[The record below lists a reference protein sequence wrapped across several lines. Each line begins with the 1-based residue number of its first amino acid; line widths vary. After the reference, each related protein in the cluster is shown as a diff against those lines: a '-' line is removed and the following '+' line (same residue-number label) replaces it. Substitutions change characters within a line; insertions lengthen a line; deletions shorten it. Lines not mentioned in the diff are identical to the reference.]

1 LSTQAQKIL
10 GIAKAEVG
18 THEKRSG
25 GHWVNDSKYN
35 RWFGKIPG
43 YDQDG
48 YGWPWCAAFVAWC
61 AAEAG
66 LAALYPKT
74 AGCETAVSWFK
85 QRGRFSA
92 YPAIGAQVFFGKNG
106 GTHTGLVYDY
116 DDDPDGFIYT
126 VEGNTNAGGS
136 PEGDGVYLKKHR
148 RKDAYVFG
156 YGYPVFAEGIKSADP
171 AWKDKA
177 PKPAA
182 EKPKPPAP
190 NPAPKPASK
199 IVALNPAVK
208 PGATHAQ
215 VKELQQLL
223 VKAGYGPIKGAYT
236 TFYGPETQKAVA
248 RFHDRNPAYRSG
260 LHDPRIGPKG
270 FVALQKQAGR
280 R

>member
-1 LSTQAQKIL
+1 MTSQASEII

-66 LAALYPKT
+66 LAGLYPKT
-74 AGCETAVSWFK
+74 AGCLTAVSWFK

-126 VEGNTNAGGS
+126 IEGNTNAGGS

-148 RKDAYVFG
+148 RKDAYVYG
-156 YGYPVFAEGIKSADP
+156 YGYPAFVEGIKSADP

-190 NPAPKPASK
+190 KPVSK

-208 PGATHAQ
+208 PGARHKQ
-215 VKELQQLL
+215 VRELQQLL
-223 VKAGYGPIKGAYT
+223 IKAGYGPIAGAVT
-236 TFYGPETQKAVA
+236 DFYGPETQRAVA

-260 LHDPRIGPKG
+260 LHDPRIGPQG

>member
-1 LSTQAQKIL
+1 MTSQVSKIS

-66 LAALYPKT
+66 LSALYPKT
-74 AGCETAVSWFK
+74 ASCEAGVAWFK
-85 QRGRFSA
+85 KQGRFSA
-92 YPAIGAQVFFGKNG
+92 YPARGAMVFFGRNG
-106 GTHTGLVYDY
+106 GTHTGLCIDF
-116 DDDPDGFIYT
+116 DSEWIYT
-126 VEGNTNAGGS
+126 VEGNTNADGS
-136 PEGDGVYLKKHR
+136 PEGDGVYEKRHR
-148 RKDAYVFG
+148 RTDAYVYG
-156 YGYPVFAEGIKSADP
+156 YGYPDFAEGIVSADP

-177 PKPAA
+177 PKP
-182 EKPKPPAP
+182 EPKPEPKP
-190 NPAPKPASK
+190 TPPAPKPVSQ
-199 IVALNPAVK
+199 IVALNSAVK

-215 VKELQQLL
+215 VAELQQLL
-223 VKAGYGPIKGAYT
+223 IKAGYGPIKGAVT
-236 TFYGPETQKAVA
+236 RFYGPETQRAVA